1 MPRLK
6 SSTPSGRRQKTYNR
20 YLTLRIYLI
29 TGIILLLAFFGVYT
43 QVLIQNAKRDAQF
56 VPRLFAQYI
65 AYTDSYLKSADRN
78 TQLLTEVMV
87 EYLKSAGESNYQEKM
102 WNYLNTDFMARLR
115 IPIIITDSN
124 KNPTGWYHLEIPDS
138 IPFNEL
144 SPEAIQMLRN
154 RIRTMMSIPITY
166 KNEILGY
173 AFFQKPVSF
182 QQFIR
187 KIDYSIVVTDR
198 SKIPLYWRNIEI
210 PEYRSYAELSL
221 DQQKQLQLRLR
232 GMYEIPITNESDSLG
247 FAYFTSSTSL
257 ARIPYLIFF
266 ELILMVM
273 VVLLGLY
280 GLMLLKRTEKDSL
293 WVGLAKE
300 TAHQFGTPITSLMGW
315 VDYLKAHPK
324 GFKSE
329 TEYAQFIEWMTADL
343 EKLKTIASRFG
354 KVGSTIKLVPQ
365 DLDCVLQEVVDYY
378 KERLPH
384 QSSRIEIS
392 YISKLENIKVLIDED
407 LIKWT
412 MENLIKNCIDA
423 IGKKGGNI
431 IITASYKH
439 PWVYIHVLDEG
450 KGMPRS
456 MWKKVFDP
464 GITTKNRG
472 WGLGLSLAKR
482 IIVEYHQGKIHVLES
497 APGEGTTL
505 EIMLHAQP
513 ENGEVTCNQ

>member
-6 SSTPSGRRQKTYNR
+6 NSTPSGRWRKTFNR
-20 YLTLRIYLI
+20 YLALRIYLI
-29 TGIILLLAFFGVYT
+29 TGIILLLVFFGVYT

-65 AYTDSYLKSADRN
+65 AYTDSYLKSAESN

-87 EYLKSAGESNYQEKM
+87 EYLKSAGETNYQEKM
-102 WNYLNTDFMARLR
+102 WNYLNTEFMARIR

-124 KNPTGWYHLEIPDS
+124 NNPTGWYHLDVPDS

-144 SPEAIQMLRN
+144 RPDDIRKLRE
-154 RIRTMMSIPITY
+154 RLGSMMSIPIMY
-166 KNEILGY
+166 QNEVLGY
-173 AFFQKPVSF
+173 AYFQKPISF

-198 SKIPLYWRNIEI
+198 SKIPLYWRNIDI
-210 PEYRSYAELSL
+210 PEYRSYTQLSPE
-221 DQQKQLQLRLR
+221 QQQQLSARMK

-247 FAYFTSSTSL
+247 YAYFTTSTSL
-257 ARIPYLIFF
+257 ARIPYLIYL
-266 ELILMVM
+266 ELVLMVM
-273 VVLLGLY
+273 VVLFGLY

-329 TEYAQFIEWMTADL
+329 TEYNQFIEWMTADL

-354 KVGSTIKLVPQ
+354 KVGSTIKLEPH
-365 DLDCVLQEVVDYY
+365 DLNRVLEEVIDYY
-378 KERLPH
+378 KDRLPH

-392 YISKLENIKVLIDED
+392 YISKLDNTKVLMDID

-431 IITASYKH
+431 IITAQVKQ

-450 KGMPRS
+450 KGIPRS
-456 MWKKVFDP
+456 MWKRVFEP
-464 GITTKNRG
+464 GTTTKNRG

-482 IIVEYHQGKIHVLES
+482 IIVEYHQGRIHVLES
-497 APGEGTTL
+497 APGEGTTI
-505 EIMLHAQP
+505 EIMLHAQN
-513 ENGEVTCNQ
+513 EGREVK

>member
-6 SSTPSGRRQKTYNR
+6 SSTPSGKWRKTFNR
-20 YLTLRIYLI
+20 YLALRIYLI
-29 TGIILLLAFFGVYT
+29 TGIILLLVFFGVYS

-65 AYTDSYLKSADRN
+65 AYSDSYLKSAERN

-87 EYLKSAGESNYQEKM
+87 EYLKSAGETNYQEKM
-102 WNYLNTDFMARLR
+102 WNYLNTEFMARIR

-124 KNPTGWYHLEIPDS
+124 NNPTGWYHLDVPDS

-144 SPEAIQMLRN
+144 HPEDITKLRE
-154 RIRTMMSIPITY
+154 RLRSMMSIPITY
-166 KNEILGY
+166 QNEILGY
-173 AFFQKPVSF
+173 AYFQKPISF

-210 PEYRSYAELSL
+210 PEYRTYTQLSPE
-221 DQQKQLQLRLR
+221 QQNQLLSRMQ

-247 FAYFTSSTSL
+247 YAYFTTSTSL
-257 ARIPYLIFF
+257 ARIPYLIYL
-266 ELILMVM
+266 ELVLMVM
-273 VVLLGLY
+273 VVLFGLY

-329 TEYAQFIEWMTADL
+329 TEYNQFIEWMTADL

-354 KVGSTIKLVPQ
+354 KVGSTIKLEPH
-365 DLDCVLQEVVDYY
+365 DLNRVLEEVIDYY
-378 KERLPH
+378 KDRLPH

-392 YISKLENIKVLIDED
+392 YISKLDNTKVLMDID

-431 IITASYKH
+431 IITAQVKQ

-456 MWKKVFDP
+456 MWKRVFDP
-464 GITTKNRG
+464 GTTTKNRG

-482 IIVEYHQGKIHVLES
+482 IIVEYHQGRIHVLES
-497 APGEGTTL
+497 APGEGTTI
-505 EIMLHAQP
+505 EIMLHAKS
-513 ENGEVTCNQ
+513 EGREAK